1 MGELKQHQLPMT
13 IDEQIEN
20 LKSLGLI
27 IENEEYAKK
36 ILNDI
41 SYFRLIKAYSL
52 GFKPKNGKYEE
63 GVTFEQIVE
72 LYLFNANFRQ
82 VTFAEI
88 EKIEVNVRCRIANY
102 FAEVYGVLGYME
114 PQNFV
119 DEEYHRAFMA
129 DIEEEVRRNSK
140 APFVRN
146 FKTNYAG
153 GNLPIYALVEVFSFG
168 TLSKFYKNMKNA
180 DKKAVAKSFGIG
192 YTYLESWLES
202 ISYVRNVCA
211 HYGRLYNAKL
221 SKTPILYKEY
231 TQAGIGNNRMFGV
244 LLCMKQIL
252 KNDKHWN
259 LYVDQIE
266 LLIDKY
272 EKVDVIAKANYE
284 QADVSV
290 NHEEYE
296 KGVSSREVQTG
307 ESEPTKVDILIK
319 AANGDVATY
328 TLEIYKENSNNNLKQ
343 VTVDG
348 NKATLSKTEN
358 DTYEYTLDKIVDKV
372 TIGAIAE

>member
-1 MGELKQHQLPMT
+1 MGELKQHPLPMT

-140 APFVRN
+140 
-146 FKTNYAG
+146 
-153 GNLPIYALVEVFSFG
+153 
-168 TLSKFYKNMKNA
+168 
-180 DKKAVAKSFGIG
+180 
-192 YTYLESWLES
+192 
-202 ISYVRNVCA
+202 
-211 HYGRLYNAKL
+211 
-221 SKTPILYKEY
+221 TPILYKEY

-272 EKVDVIAKANYE
+272 EKVDV
-284 QADVSV
+284 
-290 NHEEYE
+290 
-296 KGVSSREVQTG
+296 
-307 ESEPTKVDILIK
+307 
-319 AANGDVATY
+319 
-328 TLEIYKENSNNNLKQ
+328 
-343 VTVDG
+343 
-348 NKATLSKTEN
+348 KTM
-358 DTYEYTLDKIVDKV
+358 
-372 TIGAIAE
+372 GFPG